1 MCVLQYP
8 SIEFNSKPFVLH
20 KAAGDGGREMLKLT
34 WFSLKNRSAIV
45 IMCLLISALGVY
57 AGQRLPMEFLPSIDN
72 PMVTVTTLADGM
84 DSETMT
90 DTITE
95 PMEQD
100 LRNIKGVDTVTSVSG
115 QGISKIDLTFDMDS
129 DMKEAAA
136 EVERKT
142 NSFPLPEGVNKP
154 YVIQLNTSMI
164 PIMDL
169 TVNKDGAFTTEDYKL
184 IEEEVIPQLE
194 GVEGVSDVALYGKAT
209 REITLQLDSKKLL
222 EKKVAAP
229 QIMAALQGKDVS
241 LPAGD
246 VTLEDKTNTLR
257 VVGEMKD
264 LEAWKNI
271 SVAPG
276 VLLKDVAD
284 LKDEQRLESFTH
296 VDGKDAMYM
305 SVTKEGSANAV
316 QIGDDVREKMKEI
329 NKQYGN
335 AFKLN
340 VFYATSDS
348 VYDSVMSM
356 AQEVALGALFA
367 SVVILLF
374 LRHFKS
380 TVIAVISIPLS
391 ICLTLFLLHQSGI
404 TLNVLTLGGL
414 AVAVGRLVDDS
425 IVVIENIFRRLQT
438 GERSKE
444 LIVDSVR
451 EVAKAITSST
461 ITTIAVFLPVGLVEG
476 ALGVFFLPFA
486 LTMVYSLL
494 ASLLVALTVVPL
506 MSYKM
511 LKNVKEHTTKPPR
524 RYLNILNWSLNHKW
538 IISGICLVLFA
549 GSIALYVVMPAGS
562 MASADESMVN
572 VSIEYPEDTSL
583 DTVKAG
589 TYKLEEYINNAD
601 DVAASY
607 SQVGVSSEMAQ
618 WGAAQG
624 NNKATLVAKMEKGA
638 DTEKFVEDIKA
649 LEKEYAPATI
659 SAGMASMMGGSS
671 DAITLNITSEKQS
684 DLAPMA
690 EKLTAELKDVK
701 GLENVQ
707 SNNEDLKNEWVLNV
721 DQSKAQAAGL
731 TPAEVAQQVRGLTG
745 NSPVGQ
751 ITIDDIKLPVMMSYD
766 LSDVK
771 DRDDLLDTT
780 ILSPVKG
787 PVALKDVADL
797 KLQPAKSQIF
807 RKDGKEYL
815 QVTGIITDQ
824 NVKKVNADVA
834 AILKEIEKPA
844 GVSVA
849 LGGVGEEMN
858 EQFMDLFL
866 TMGAAILIV
875 YLIMVITFGQARAPF
890 AILFSLPFA
899 AVGAILALVIT
910 RIPVDISSLIGA
922 LMLIGIV
929 VTNAIVFIDRV
940 QQQRDKGLSV
950 RDSILEAGS
959 TRLRP
964 ILMTAVATICAM
976 LPLMFGGESG
986 SLVSKSLAIVVI
998 GGLSV
1003 STLLT
1008 LVVVPVIYEML
1019 ANIGSLF
1026 KRKKKKNAEKAA

>member
-1 MCVLQYP
+1 MNTMSFPETSFSLENVNSLNELSSALRAVFCRNS
-8 SIEFNSKPFVLH
+8 SIFVYLVIFYKCYLFFLIKRTTISKYCIENETNLLIRV
-20 KAAGDGGREMLKLT
+20 AGDGGREMLKLT

-57 AGQRLPMEFLPSIDN
+57 AGQRLPMEFLPSIDT

-84 DSETMT
+84 DSETMK

-115 QGISKIDLTFDMDS
+115 QGISRIDLTFDMDS
-129 DMKEAAA
+129 DMKEAAR

-169 TVNKDGAFTTEDYKL
+169 TLNKDGAFTTEDYKL

-194 GVEGVSDVALYGKAT
+194 SVEGVSDVALYGKAT
-209 REITLQLDSKKLL
+209 REITLQLDSQKLL
-222 EKKVAAP
+222 EKKVAAG

-276 VLLKDVAD
+276 VLLKDVAE

-305 SVTKEGSANAV
+305 SVTKEASANAV

-329 NKQYGN
+329 NKQYGDF
-335 AFKLN
+335 FKLN

-356 AQEVALGALFA
+356 AKEVALGALFA

-425 IVVIENIFRRLQT
+425 IVVIENIFRRLQS

-538 IISGICLVLFA
+538 IVSGICVLLFA
-549 GSIALYVVMPAGS
+549 GSISLYVVMPAGS

-583 DTVKAG
+583 DTVKSG
-589 TYKLEEYINNAD
+589 TYKLEEYINSSE
-601 DVAASY
+601 DVTASY

-624 NNKATLVAKMEKGA
+624 NNIARLVAKMKKGA
-638 DTEKFVEDIKA
+638 DTEKFVEEIKA

-671 DAITLNITSEKQS
+671 DAISLNITAEKQA

-690 EKLTAELKDVK
+690 KKLTAELKNVK

-707 SNNEDLKNEWVLNV
+707 SNNEDLKNEWILNV
-721 DQSKAQAAGL
+721 DQSKAEAAGL

-745 NSPVGQ
+745 KSPVGQ
-751 ITIDDIKLPVMMSYD
+751 ITIDNIKLPVMMSYD
-766 LSDVK
+766 LSNMK
-771 DRDDLLDTT
+771 NRDDLLQTT
-780 ILSPVKG
+780 IFSPVKG
-787 PVALKDVADL
+787 PLALKDVADL

-815 QVTGIITDQ
+815 QVTGIITDK
-824 NVKKVNADVA
+824 NVKKVNGDVA
-834 AILKEIEKPA
+834 AILK
-844 GVSVA
+844 
-849 LGGVGEEMN
+849 
-858 EQFMDLFL
+858 
-866 TMGAAILIV
+866 
-875 YLIMVITFGQARAPF
+875 
-890 AILFSLPFA
+890 
-899 AVGAILALVIT
+899 
-910 RIPVDISSLIGA
+910 
-922 LMLIGIV
+922 
-929 VTNAIVFIDRV
+929 
-940 QQQRDKGLSV
+940 
-950 RDSILEAGS
+950 
-959 TRLRP
+959 
-964 ILMTAVATICAM
+964 
-976 LPLMFGGESG
+976 
-986 SLVSKSLAIVVI
+986 
-998 GGLSV
+998 
-1003 STLLT
+1003 
-1008 LVVVPVIYEML
+1008 
-1019 ANIGSLF
+1019 
-1026 KRKKKKNAEKAA
+1026 

>member
-1 MCVLQYP
+1 
-8 SIEFNSKPFVLH
+8 
-20 KAAGDGGREMLKLT
+20 MLKLT
-34 WFSLKNRSAIV
+34 WFSLKNRSAII
-45 IMCLLISALGVY
+45 IMCLLISALGVF

-90 DTITE
+90 GTITE
-95 PMEQD
+95 PIEQE
-100 LRNIKGVDTVTSVSG
+100 LRNIKGVDSVTSVSG
-115 QGISKIDLTFDMDS
+115 QGISKIDLTFDMDT
-129 DMKEAAA
+129 DMKEVTA

-142 NSFPLPEGVNKP
+142 NSFPLPEGVHKP

-169 TVNKDGAFTTEDYKL
+169 TIKKDGVFTTQDYKL

-194 GVEGVSDVALYGKAT
+194 GVEGISDVALYGKAT
-209 REITLQLDSKKLL
+209 REITLKLDQEKLL
-222 EKKVAAP
+222 MKKVSAP
-229 QIMAALQGKDVS
+229 QIIAALQGKDVS
-241 LPAGD
+241 LPAGNI
-246 VTLEDKTNTLR
+246 TLEEKTNSLR
-257 VVGEMKD
+257 VLGEMKD
-264 LEAWKNI
+264 LEAWKNVA
-271 SVAPG
+271 VAPG
-276 VLLKDVAD
+276 VLLKDVAE

-296 VDGKDAMYM
+296 VDGQDAMYL
-305 SVTKEGSANAV
+305 SVTKEASANAV
-316 QIGDDVREKMKEI
+316 QIGKDVREKMKEI
-329 NKQYGN
+329 NKQYDD
-335 AFKLN
+335 AFHLS

-348 VYDSVMSM
+348 VYDSVMTM
-356 AQEVALGALFA
+356 AKEVALGALFA
-367 SVVILLF
+367 SIVILLF

-380 TVIAVISIPLS
+380 TVIAVVSIPLS
-391 ICLTLFLLHQSGI
+391 ICLTLFLLHQTGI

-425 IVVIENIFRRLQT
+425 IVVIENIFRRLQKE
-438 GERSKE
+438 ERSKE
-444 LIVDSVR
+444 LIVDSVK

-461 ITTIAVFLPVGLVEG
+461 ITTIAVFLPIGLVEG

-511 LKNVKEHTTKPPR
+511 LKNVKEHTSNPPR
-524 RYLNILNWSLNHKW
+524 RYLKILNWSLNHKW
-538 IISGICLVLFA
+538 IISGLCVLLFA
-549 GSIALYVVMPAGS
+549 GSIALYVAMPAGA

-572 VSIEYPEDTSL
+572 ITLEYPEDTSL
-583 DTVKAG
+583 EDVKSG
-589 TYKLEEYINNAD
+589 TYKLEEVINNYD
-601 DVAASY
+601 GVTSSY
-607 SQVGVSSEMAQ
+607 SQVGISSEMAQ

-624 NNKATLVAKMEKGA
+624 NNRATLVAKMEKGA
-638 DTEKFVEDIKA
+638 DTEKFIEHIKA
-649 LEKEYAPATI
+649 LEKEYKPAKI
-659 SAGMASMMGGSS
+659 AAGMASMMGGSS
-671 DAITLNITSEKQS
+671 DAITLNITAEKQS

-690 EKLTAELKDVK
+690 EKLTAELKKVK

-721 DQSKAQAAGL
+721 DQTKAQEAGL
-731 TPAEVAQQVRGLTG
+731 TPAAISQQVRGLIG
-745 NSPVGQ
+745 NSPIGQ
-751 ITIDDIKLPVMMSYD
+751 ITLDGIKLPVVMSYD
-766 LSDVK
+766 LSDMK
-771 DRDDLLDTT
+771 DREDLLNTV

-787 PVALKDVADL
+787 AVALKDVAKM
-797 KLQPAKSQIF
+797 KLEPAKSQVF

-815 QVTGIITDQ
+815 QVTGTITDK
-824 NVKKVNADVA
+824 NIKKVNMDVA
-834 AILKEIEKPA
+834 NVLKKMEKPA
-844 GVSVA
+844 GVSIA

-858 EQFMDLFL
+858 DQFMDLFM
-866 TMGAAILIV
+866 TMGAAIMIV

-890 AILFSLPFA
+890 AILFSLPLA
-899 AVGAILALVIT
+899 AVGAIIGLVIS
-910 RIPVDISSLIGA
+910 RIPIDISSLIGA

-929 VTNAIVFIDRV
+929 VTNAIVLIDRV
-940 QQQRDKGLSV
+940 QQQRDLGLNV
-950 RDSILEAGS
+950 RDSILEAGA

-986 SLVSKSLAIVVI
+986 SLVSKSLAVVVI

-1019 ANIGSLF
+1019 ANIGNLF
-1026 KRKKKKNAEKAA
+1026 KRKKKKQTTKAA

>member
-1 MCVLQYP
+1 M
-8 SIEFNSKPFVLH
+8 

-95 PMEQD
+95 PMEQE
-100 LRNIKGVDTVTSVSG
+100 LRNIKGVESVTSESG

-142 NSFPLPEGVNKP
+142 NGFPLPEGVNKP

-184 IEEEVIPQLE
+184 IEEQVIPQLE

-209 REITLQLDSKKLL
+209 REVTLKLDSAKLL
-222 EKKVAAP
+222 EKKIAAP

-246 VTLEDKTNTLR
+246 VTLEERTNTLR
-257 VVGEMKD
+257 VIGEMKD

-276 VLLKDVAD
+276 VLLKDVAE

-296 VDGKDAMYM
+296 VDGKDAMYL
-305 SVTKEGSANAV
+305 SVTKEASANAV
-316 QIGDDVREKMKEI
+316 QVGDDMRERMKEV
-329 NKQYGN
+329 NNQYGDS
-335 AFKLN
+335 FKLN

-356 AQEVALGALFA
+356 AKEVALGALFA
-367 SVVILLF
+367 SVVILFF

-380 TVIAVISIPLS
+380 TIIAVVSIPLS

-425 IVVIENIFRRLQT
+425 IVVIENIFRRLQS

-444 LIVDSVR
+444 LIVDSVG

-506 MSYKM
+506 MSFKM
-511 LKNVKEHTTKPPR
+511 LINVKENTPKPPR

-538 IISGICLVLFA
+538 IISGICFMLFA
-549 GSIALYVVMPAGS
+549 GSIALYVAMPAGS
-562 MASADESMVN
+562 MASADESIVN
-572 VSIEYPEDTSL
+572 ISMEYPEDTSL
-583 DTVKAG
+583 EAVKAG
-589 TYKLEEYINNAD
+589 TYKLEEVINNTD
-601 DVAASY
+601 GVASSY

-624 NNKATLVAKMEKGA
+624 NNVATLVAKMEKGA
-638 DTEKFVEDIKA
+638 DTEKFVKDIKA
-649 LEKEYAPATI
+649 LENDYAPATI
-659 SAGMASMMGGSS
+659 SAGMANMMGGSS
-671 DAITLNITSEKQS
+671 GAITLNITAEKQA

-690 EKLTAELKDVK
+690 EMLTAELKDVK

-707 SNNEDLKNEWVLNV
+707 SNNEDLKNEWILNV
-721 DQSKAQAAGL
+721 DQAKAHAAGL
-731 TPAEVAQQVRGLTG
+731 TPAEVAQQIRGLTG
-745 NSPVGQ
+745 ESPVGQ
-751 ITIDDIKLPVMMSYD
+751 ITLDDIKLPVMMSYD

-771 DRDDLLDTT
+771 DRDDLLNTT
-780 ILSPVKG
+780 ILSPVKD

-797 KLQPAKSQIF
+797 TLEPAKAQIF

-815 QVTGIITDQ
+815 QVTAIIDDQ

-834 AILKEIEKPA
+834 AVLKKMEKPA

-858 EQFMDLFL
+858 EQFMDLFM

-940 QQQRDKGLSV
+940 QQQREKGLNV
-950 RDSILEAGS
+950 RESILEAGS

-976 LPLMFGGESG
+976 IPLMFGGESG

-1026 KRKKKKNAEKAA
+1026 KRKKKKRAEHAA

>member
-1 MCVLQYP
+1 
-8 SIEFNSKPFVLH
+8 
-20 KAAGDGGREMLKLT
+20 MLKLT

-72 PMVTVTTLADGM
+72 PMVTVTTLAEGM

-90 DTITE
+90 ATITE
-95 PMEQD
+95 PMEQE
-100 LRNIKGVDTVTSVSG
+100 LRNVKGVESVKSVSG
-115 QGISKIDLTFDMDS
+115 QGISKIDLSFNMDS
-129 DMKEAAA
+129 DMKEVTA

-142 NSFPLPEGVNKP
+142 NNFPLPEGVNKP

-169 TVNKDGAFTTEDYKL
+169 TVNKDSAFTTEDYKL
-184 IEEEVIPQLE
+184 IEEAVIPQLE
-194 GVEGVSDVALYGKAT
+194 GVEGVSDIGLYGKAT
-209 REITLQLDSKKLL
+209 REITLRLNQKKLL
-222 EKKVAAP
+222 EKKVTAP

-241 LPAGD
+241 LPAGN
-246 VTLEDKTNTLR
+246 VSLEEKTNTLR
-257 VVGEMKD
+257 VLGEMKD

-271 SVAPG
+271 IVAPG
-276 VLLKDVAD
+276 VVLKDIAE
-284 LKDEQRLESFTH
+284 LKDEQRLDSVTH
-296 VDGKDAMYM
+296 VDGKDAMYL
-305 SVTKEGSANAV
+305 SVTKEASANAV
-316 QIGDDVREKMKEI
+316 QIGDEVRKKMKEI

-335 AFKLN
+335 DFKLT

-356 AQEVALGALFA
+356 AKEVALGALFA

-444 LIVDSVR
+444 LIVDSVG

-506 MSYKM
+506 MSYRM
-511 LKNVKEHTTKPPR
+511 LKNMKETTQKPPR

-538 IISGICLVLFA
+538 IVSGLCIVLFA

-562 MASADESMVN
+562 MASADESIVN
-572 VSIEYPEDTSL
+572 VKIEYPEDTSFE
-583 DTVKAG
+583 DVKTG
-589 TYKLEEYINNAD
+589 TYKLEENIINYNG
-601 DVAASY
+601 VASSY

-624 NNKATLVAKMEKGA
+624 NNVAILVAKMEKGA
-638 DTEKFVEDIKA
+638 DTQKFIEDIKA
-649 LEKEYAPATI
+649 FEKEYAPATI

-671 DAITLNITSEKQS
+671 DVITLNITAQKLA
-684 DLAPMA
+684 DLGPMA
-690 EKLTAELKDVK
+690 EKLTSELKEVK

-721 DQSKAQAAGL
+721 DQTKAQEAGL
-731 TPAEVAQQVRGLTG
+731 TPADIAQQVRGLTG
-745 NSPVGQ
+745 KSPVGQ
-751 ITIDDIKLPVMMSYD
+751 ISLDGVRLPVMMSYD

-771 DRDDLLDTT
+771 DRDDLLNT
-780 ILSPVKG
+780 IIFSPVKG
-787 PVALKDVADL
+787 PVALKDIAAL
-797 KLQPAKSQIF
+797 NLQPAKAQVF

-815 QVTGIITDQ
+815 QVTGIITDK
-824 NVKKVNADVA
+824 NVKKVNMDVSN
-834 AILKEIEKPA
+834 ILKGIEKPA

-849 LGGVGEEMN
+849 LGGAGEEMN
-858 EQFMDLFL
+858 EQFMDLFM

-875 YLIMVITFGQARAPF
+875 YLIMVVTFGQARAPF
-890 AILFSLPFA
+890 AILFSLPLA
-899 AVGAILALVIT
+899 AVGAILALVIS

-940 QQQRDKGLSV
+940 QQQREKGMDV

-976 LPLMFGGESG
+976 IPLMFGGESG

-1019 ANIGSLF
+1019 ANIGNLF
-1026 KRKKKKNAEKAA
+1026 KRKNKKQTTEAA

>member
-1 MCVLQYP
+1 M
-8 SIEFNSKPFVLH
+8 EEEN
-20 KAAGDGGREMLKLT
+20 MLKLT

-95 PMEQD
+95 PMEQE
-100 LRNIKGVDTVTSVSG
+100 LRNVKGVDSITSVSG
-115 QGISKIDLTFDMDS
+115 QGISRIDLTFDMKS
-129 DMKEAAA
+129 DMKEVTA

-142 NSFPLPEGVNKP
+142 NNFPLPEGINKP
-154 YVIQLNTSMI
+154 FVVQLNTSMI

-169 TVNKDGAFTTEDYKL
+169 TINKEGAFTTEEYKL
-184 IEEEVIPQLE
+184 IEKEVIPQLE

-209 REITLQLDSKKLL
+209 REITLTLNQQNLL
-222 EKKVAAP
+222 EKKIAAP

-241 LPAGD
+241 LPAGN
-246 VTLEDKTNTLR
+246 VTLEEKTNTLR
-257 VVGEMKD
+257 VLGEMED
-264 LEAWKNI
+264 LDAWENI
-271 SVAPG
+271 AVAPG
-276 VLLKDVAD
+276 VLLKDVAE

-296 VDGKDAMYM
+296 VDGKDAMYL
-305 SVTKEGSANAV
+305 SVTKEASANAV

-329 NKQYGN
+329 NKQYGE
-335 AFKLN
+335 AFKLT

-348 VYDSVMSM
+348 VYDAVMSM
-356 AQEVALGALFA
+356 AKEVALGALFA

-391 ICLTLFLLHQSGI
+391 IFLTLFLLHQSGI

-438 GERSKE
+438 GERSKQ
-444 LIVDSVR
+444 LIVDSVG

-476 ALGVFFLPFA
+476 ALGVFFMPFA

-511 LKNVKEHTTKPPR
+511 LKNVKEHTPKPPR

-538 IISGICLVLFA
+538 IISGLCFLLFA

-562 MASADESMVN
+562 MASADESIVN
-572 VSIEYPEDTSL
+572 VSIQYPEDTSL
-583 DTVKAG
+583 EAVKEG
-589 TYKLEEYINNAD
+589 TYKLEDIINNYD
-601 DVAASY
+601 GVTSSY

-618 WGAAQG
+618 WGMAQA
-624 NNKATLVAKMEKGA
+624 NNIATLVAKMEKGA
-638 DTEKFVEDIKA
+638 DTEQFVEDIKA
-649 LEKEYAPATI
+649 LEKEYAPAKI

-671 DAITLNITSEKQS
+671 DSISLNITAEKQS

-690 EKLTAELKDVK
+690 KKLTAELQDVK
-701 GLENVQ
+701 GLDNVQ
-707 SNNEDLKNEWVLNV
+707 SNNEDLKNEWVVNV
-721 DQSKAQAAGL
+721 DQSKAQEAGV
-731 TPAEVAQQVRGLTG
+731 TPADIAQQVRGLTSS
-745 NSPVGQ
+745 NPVGQ
-751 ITIDDIKLPVMMSYD
+751 ITLDDIKLPVMMSYD

-771 DRDDLLDTT
+771 DRDDLLNTT
-780 ILSPVKG
+780 ILSQVKG
-787 PVALKDVADL
+787 PVALKDVAEL
-797 KLQPAKSQIF
+797 SLQPAKAQVF

-815 QVTGIITDQ
+815 QVTGIITDK
-824 NVKKVNADVA
+824 NIKKVNADIA
-834 AILKEIEKPA
+834 NILKNIEKPA

-858 EQFMDLFL
+858 EQFMDLFM

-875 YLIMVITFGQARAPF
+875 YLIMVITFGQTRAPF
-890 AILFSLPFA
+890 AILFSLPLA

-940 QQQRDKGLSV
+940 QQQREKGLSV
-950 RDSILEAGS
+950 RESILEAGS

-1019 ANIGSLF
+1019 ANIGNLF
-1026 KRKKKKNAEKAA
+1026 KRKKKKLAKEAA

>member
-1 MCVLQYP
+1 
-8 SIEFNSKPFVLH
+8 
-20 KAAGDGGREMLKLT
+20 MLKLT

-90 DTITE
+90 DSITE
-95 PMEQD
+95 PMEQE
-100 LRNIKGVDTVTSVSG
+100 LRNVKGVESVTSVSG
-115 QGISKIDLTFDMDS
+115 QGISRIDLTFDMKS
-129 DMKEAAA
+129 DMKEVTA

-142 NSFPLPEGVNKP
+142 NNFPLPEGINKP
-154 YVIQLNTSMI
+154 YVVQLNTSMI

-169 TVNKDGAFTTEDYKL
+169 TINKDGAFTTEDYQL

-194 GVEGVSDVALYGKAT
+194 GVDGIADVALFGKAT
-209 REITLQLDSKKLL
+209 REVTLTLDQDKLL

-241 LPAGD
+241 LPAGN
-246 VTLEDKTNTLR
+246 VTLDEKTNTLR
-257 VVGEMKD
+257 VLGEKKNLD
-264 LEAWKNI
+264 AWKNI

-296 VDGKDAMYM
+296 VDGKDAMYL
-305 SVTKEGSANAV
+305 SVTKEASANAV

-329 NKQYGN
+329 NEQYGDT
-335 AFKLN
+335 FKLS

-356 AQEVALGALFA
+356 AKEVALGALFA

-391 ICLTLFLLHQSGI
+391 IFLTLFLLHQSGI

-444 LIVDSVR
+444 LIVDSVG

-476 ALGVFFLPFA
+476 ALGVFFMPFA

-511 LKNVKEHTTKPPR
+511 LKNVKEHTPKPPR

-538 IISGICLVLFA
+538 IVSGLCFLLFA

-572 VSIEYPEDTSL
+572 VSIEYPKDTSL
-583 DTVKAG
+583 DAVKEG
-589 TYKLEEYINNAD
+589 TYKLEEVINNYD
-601 DVAASY
+601 GVVSSY

-618 WGAAQG
+618 WGMAQG
-624 NNKATLVAKMEKGA
+624 NNTARLVAKMEKGA
-638 DTEKFVEDIKA
+638 DTEKFVEEMKA

-659 SAGMASMMGGSS
+659 SASMASMMGGSS
-671 DAITLNITSEKQS
+671 DAISLNITAEKQA

-690 EKLTAELKDVK
+690 EKLTAELQDVK

-721 DQSKAQAAGL
+721 DQSKAQEAGL
-731 TPAEVAQQVRGLTG
+731 TPADIAQQVRGLTAS
-745 NSPVGQ
+745 SPVGQ
-751 ITIDDIKLPVMMSYD
+751 ITLEGIKLPVMMNYD

-771 DRDDLLDTT
+771 DRDDLLNTT

-787 PVALKDVADL
+787 PVALKDVAEL
-797 KLQPAKSQIF
+797 SLQPAKAQVF

-815 QVTGIITDQ
+815 QVTGIITDK
-824 NVKKVNADVA
+824 NIKKVNADIA
-834 AILKEIEKPA
+834 NILKNIEKPA

-858 EQFMDLFL
+858 EQFMDLFM

-890 AILFSLPFA
+890 AILFSLPLA

-940 QQQRDKGLSV
+940 QQQREKGLSV
-950 RDSILEAGS
+950 RESILEAGS

-976 LPLMFGGESG
+976 IPLMFGGASG

-1003 STLLT
+1003 STSLT

-1019 ANIGSLF
+1019 ANIGNLF
-1026 KRKKKKNAEKAA
+1026 KRKKKKQAKAAA

>member
-1 MCVLQYP
+1 
-8 SIEFNSKPFVLH
+8 
-20 KAAGDGGREMLKLT
+20 MLKLT

-100 LRNIKGVDTVTSVSG
+100 LRNIKGVDSVTSVSG

-142 NSFPLPEGVNKP
+142 NNFPLPEGINKP

-169 TVNKDGAFTTEDYKL
+169 TLNKNGAFTTEDYKK

-194 GVEGVSDVALYGKAT
+194 SVEGISDVALYGKAT
-209 REITLQLDSKKLL
+209 REITMQLNDKKLL

-229 QIMAALQGKDVS
+229 QIMAALQGKDIS

-264 LEAWKNI
+264 LNEWKNI
-271 SVAPG
+271 MVAPN

-305 SVTKEGSANAV
+305 SVTKEASANAV

-329 NKQYGN
+329 NKQYGDM
-335 AFKLN
+335 FQLN

-356 AQEVALGALFA
+356 AKEVALGALFA

-380 TVIAVISIPLS
+380 TIIAVISIPLS

-511 LKNVKEHTTKPPR
+511 LKNVKEHTPKPPR
-524 RYLNILNWSLNHKW
+524 RYLNILSWSLNHKW
-538 IISGICLVLFA
+538 IVSGICVLLFA

-583 DTVKAG
+583 ETVKAG
-589 TYKLEEYINNAD
+589 TYKLEEYINNDD

-624 NNKATLVAKMEKGA
+624 NNVATLVAKMKKGT
-638 DTEKFVEDIKA
+638 DTEKFVEEIKE

-671 DAITLNITSEKQS
+671 DAITLNITSEKQA

-690 EKLTAELKDVK
+690 EKLTTKLQDVK

-707 SNNEDLKNEWVLNV
+707 SNNEDLKNEWILQV

-745 NSPVGQ
+745 KSPVGQ
-751 ITIDDIKLPVMMSYD
+751 ITIDNIKLPVMMSYD
-766 LSDVK
+766 LSSIK
-771 DRDDLLDTT
+771 ERDDLLETA
-780 ILSPVKG
+780 ILSPEKG
-787 PVALKDVADL
+787 AVALKDVAELEL
-797 KLQPAKSQIF
+797 KPAKSQIF

-815 QVTGIITDQ
+815 QVKGIITDK
-824 NVKKVNADVA
+824 NVKKVNANVA
-834 AILKEIEKPA
+834 AIIKDIEKPA

-899 AVGAILALVIT
+899 AVGAVLALVIT

-940 QQQRDKGLSV
+940 QQQREKGLDV
-950 RDSILEAGS
+950 RESILEAGA

-1019 ANIGSLF
+1019 ANIGNLF
-1026 KRKKKKNAEKAA
+1026 KRKKKKQAEQAA

>member
-1 MCVLQYP
+1 
-8 SIEFNSKPFVLH
+8 
-20 KAAGDGGREMLKLT
+20 MLKLT

-72 PMVTVTTLADGM
+72 PMVTITTLADGM

-95 PMEQD
+95 PLEQD
-100 LRNIKGVDTVTSVSG
+100 LRNIKGVESVTSVSG
-115 QGISKIDLTFDMDS
+115 QGISKIDLTVNMDT
-129 DMKEAAA
+129 DMKEVTA

-142 NSFPLPEGVNKP
+142 NSFPLPEGVQKP
-154 YVIQLNTSMI
+154 FVVQLNTSMI
-164 PIMDL
+164 PIMDM
-169 TVNKDGAFTTEDYKL
+169 TINKDGAFTATDYKL
-184 IEEEVIPQLE
+184 IEEEVIPQIE
-194 GVEGVSDVALYGKAT
+194 GVDGVSDAALYGKAT
-209 REITLQLDSKKLL
+209 REITLKLDQAKLM

-229 QIMAALQGKDVS
+229 QIIAALQGKDVS
-241 LPAGD
+241 IPAGD
-246 VTLEDKTNTLR
+246 VTLEEKTNTLR
-257 VVGEMKD
+257 VLGEMKD
-264 LEAWKNI
+264 LDAWQNI
-271 SVAPG
+271 AVAPG
-276 VLLKDVAD
+276 VLLKDVAE
-284 LKDEQRLESFTH
+284 LKDVQHLDSITH
-296 VDGKDAMYM
+296 VDGKDAMYLAI
-305 SVTKEGSANAV
+305 TKESNANAV
-316 QIGDDVREKMKEI
+316 QVGDDVRAKMKEI
-329 NKQYGN
+329 NKQYGKD
-335 AFKLN
+335 FKLA
-340 VFYATSDS
+340 VFFATSDS

-356 AQEVALGALFA
+356 AKEVALGALFA

-380 TVIAVISIPLS
+380 TIIAVISIPLS

-404 TLNVLTLGGL
+404 TLNILTLGGL

-451 EVAKAITSST
+451 EVAKAITAST

-486 LTMVYSLL
+486 LTVVYSLL

-511 LKNVKEHTTKPPR
+511 LKNVKEHTPKPPR

-538 IISGICLVLFA
+538 IVSGICILLFA
-549 GSIALYVVMPAGS
+549 GSIALYAVMPAGA
-562 MASADESMVN
+562 MDSAEESIVN
-572 VSIEYPEDTSL
+572 VTMEYPEDTSF
-583 DTVKAG
+583 DDVKAG
-589 TYKLEEYINNAD
+589 TFKLEEKIKNHD
-601 DVAASY
+601 GVLTSF

-618 WGAAQG
+618 WGQAKG
-624 NNKATLVAKMEKGA
+624 NNVATFTAKMEKGA
-638 DTEKFVEDIKA
+638 DTDQFLSDMKN
-649 LEKEYAPATI
+649 LEKEFAPATV
-659 SAGMASMMGGSS
+659 SANKASMMGGSS
-671 DAITLNITSEKQS
+671 NILTLNITAEKQT

-690 EKLTAELKDVK
+690 EKLTKKLKDVK

-707 SNNEDLKNEWVLNV
+707 SNNEDIKNEWVMNV
-721 DQSKAQAAGL
+721 NQSKAQEAGL
-731 TPAEVAQQVRGLTG
+731 TPSDIAQQLKGLVN

-751 ITIDDIKLPVMMSYD
+751 ITLDGIKLPVVMSYD
-766 LSDVK
+766 LSDVN
-771 DRDDLLDTT
+771 DREDLMSS
-780 ILSPVKG
+780 IVLSPVKG

-797 KLQPAKSQIF
+797 TLKPAKSQVF

-815 QVTGIITDQ
+815 QVTGMITDE
-824 NVKKVNADVA
+824 NVKKVNLDVSNVV
-834 AILKEIEKPA
+834 KELEKPD
-844 GVSVA
+844 GVKVA
-849 LGGVGEEMN
+849 IGGVGEEMN
-858 EQFMDLFL
+858 DQFMDLFM
-866 TMGAAILIV
+866 TMGAAIFIV
-875 YLIMVITFGQARAPF
+875 YLIMVVTFGQARAPF

-899 AVGAILALVIT
+899 AVGAIIALAIS
-910 RIPVDISSLIGA
+910 RIPLDISSLIGA

-950 RDSILEAGS
+950 RDSILEAGA

-976 LPLMFGGESG
+976 IPLMLGGESG

-998 GGLSV
+998 GGLTV

-1019 ANIGSLF
+1019 ANIGKLF
-1026 KRKKKKNAEKAA
+1026 NRKKKKRSSAAA